1 MPRYIVL
8 IALISILLSCES
20 VEEKEKRLAEQHC
33 GSCHVFPEPQLL
45 PKEIWANS
53 VLPNMAFRMGL
64 TDLMNAKKYIPEE
77 DLVTVANTLPGTPM
91 VSEEDWRAI
100 VNYFNRNAPDELI
113 IENNRNIDQ
122 LGRFEVSRYKNTK
135 EPLPLVTLIKFDSI
149 NKRLLVGTRTSSL
162 YILNNQFESEISNQL
177 ISPAS
182 HIALEQNNEMTMTL
196 MGIMDP
202 NDRPFGKLVS
212 ANQDGSI
219 KKILID
225 SLQRPV
231 HFEKADMNSDGL
243 DDYVLCAFG
252 NYTGGLL
259 VYEQT
264 HGSSFVKHTISALP
278 GSRNTIVRDF
288 NQDGKPDILSLLTQ
302 GNEQITLFINEDNF
316 NFREKV
322 LLRFPP
328 VYGSSFFQVADFN
341 RDGLFD
347 LLYTN
352 GDNSDLSL
360 VLKPYHGV
368 RIFTQAPNG
377 TFNESWFYPMHG
389 ASQAF
394 AHDYDLDGDL
404 DIAAISFF
412 SDFINH
418 PEEGFLYFENTGQ
431 EFKPYKTPEAAS
443 GRWVVMEV
451 ADIEGDGDKDIL
463 LGALDF
469 KSKVPTSLLQNWE
482 KDQTSIL
489 ILKNTTR

>member
-1 MPRYIVL
+1 
-8 IALISILLSCES
+8 LSCES

-77 DLVTVANTLPGTPM
+77 DLVTVASTLPGAPM

-100 VNYFNRNAPDELI
+100 VNYFNRNAPDELTI
-113 IENNRNIDQ
+113 DNNRNIDQ
-122 LGRFEVSRYKNTK
+122 LSRFEVSRYKNAK
-135 EPLPLVTLIKFDSI
+135 EPLPLVTLIKFDSL
-149 NKRLLVGTRTSSL
+149 NKRLLLGTRTSAL
-162 YILNNQFESEISNQL
+162 YTLNNQLESEISNQL

-182 HIALEQNNEMTMTL
+182 HIALDQKNEMTMTL

-202 NDRPFGKLVS
+202 NDRPYGKLVS
-212 ANQDGSI
+212 AKQDGLI

-231 HFEKADMNSDGL
+231 HFEKADLNSDGL
-243 DDYVLCAFG
+243 DDYVICAFG

-264 HGSSFVKHTISALP
+264 RDSSFIKHTISALP
-278 GSRNTIVRDF
+278 GSRNIIVSDF
-288 NQDGKPDILSLLTQ
+288 THDGKPDILSLLTQ

-316 NFREKV
+316 NFTEKV

-328 VYGSSFFQVADFN
+328 VYGSSFFQVADLN

-368 RIFTQAPNG
+368 RIFIQAPDG
-377 TFNESWFYPMHG
+377 TFSESWFYPMHG

-394 AHDYDLDGDL
+394 AYDYDLDGDL

-451 ADIEGDGDKDIL
+451 ADLEGDGDKDIL

-469 KSKVPTSLLQNWE
+469 KSKVPASLLKQWE
-482 KDQTSIL
+482 QDQTSIL